1 MSALITS
8 WGIALL
14 TAGILAVVWF
24 GISLWRKRNDVADI
38 GWGTYF
44 IAIAVVSFLAHNPAW
59 SLRLVPLLLVVIW
72 GVRLSSHILKRHL
85 KTTEDARY
93 LAWRKEWG
101 NGYYFYIRSFLQVF
115 LLQAF
120 LATLISL
127 PVIIIT
133 SSYFRPS
140 LAWLILGIIVW
151 IIGFLFESTADKQ
164 LKSFIANPSNR
175 GHIMQTELW
184 KYSRHPNYFGEVTQ
198 WWGLFIIGLGVPLG
212 IFGIIGP
219 IVITLLIVFV
229 SGIPLAEKNMKGN
242 PEFEAYK
249 SKTSALIPLPPKH

>member
-1 MSALITS
+1 MSALIAS
-8 WGIALL
+8 WGIALT

-24 GISLWRKRNDVADI
+24 AISVWRKRNDVADI

-44 IAIAVVSFLAHNPAW
+44 IAIAIVSFLSHNPAW
-59 SLRLVPLLLVVIW
+59 SLRIIPIILVVIW
-72 GVRLSSHILKRHL
+72 GVRLSSHIFKRHL
-85 KTTEDARY
+85 RTPEDARY

-101 NGYYFYIRSFLQVF
+101 NGAYFYIRSFLQVF

-127 PVIIIT
+127 PVIIVT
-133 SSYFRPS
+133 ASYFKPN
-140 LAWLILGIIVW
+140 LGFLIAGIIVW
-151 IIGFLFESTADKQ
+151 IFGFVFESTADNQ
-164 LKSFIANPSNR
+164 LKKFISNPENR
-175 GHIMQTELW
+175 GHIMQTGLW

-198 WWGLFIIGLGVPLG
+198 WWGLFIVGLGVPLG

-219 IVITLLIVFV
+219 VVITLLIVFV

-242 PEFEAYK
+242 PEFESYK
-249 SKTSALIPLPPKH
+249 AKTSSLFPLPPKQ